1 MNQSKNLHNNP
12 LNSLKWNQNFKD
24 INFEDNNYDAD
35 WAYTLYTVYTVR
47 TAHRKICFFVN
58 FSES

>member
-1 MNQSKNLHNNP
+1 MNQSKKLHNNP

-35 WAYTLYTVYTVR
+35 WAYTRLEQR
-47 TAHRKICFFVN
+47 TGKSV
-58 FSES
+58 SL